1 MSNPIARNWQLRN
14 WRLRTK
20 LAAVL
25 VVPLVLVG
33 TLASVR
39 VAASVQ
45 DARDLDALV
54 GQVAA
59 GQQVA
64 RLVDGLQ
71 EERVI
76 AETYVAANRTRGR
89 GDLDRKIGE
98 VDAAIAAVTAL
109 PSVQFGPAA
118 GDIEAAA
125 RVRLADMP
133 ALRRAVTGSAF
144 PAERVGAAY
153 TSVIDVLMALESA
166 ALTAAPAPLLREAAD
181 AVIVATAK
189 EQVRRQHATLSAVLV
204 GGSATT
210 ACRRPRGPP
219 TLSWPRRSP
228 SSTPPHCSPP
238 ATGTRRPSPVRT
250 STTASAS
257 SSARSPRW
265 PAARPC
271 RR

>member
-1 MSNPIARNWQLRN
+1 VSNPLSRNWRLRH

-33 TLASVR
+33 TLATVR

-71 EERVI
+71 EERVL
-76 AETYVAANRTRGR
+76 AETYVAANRGKGR
-89 GDLDRKIGE
+89 GDLDRTIGE
-98 VDAAIAAVTAL
+98 VDAAVAAVTAL
-109 PSVQFGPAA
+109 PSAQFGPAA

-144 PAERVGAAY
+144 PPERVGAAY
-153 TSVIDVLMALESA
+153 TSVIDVLMALQSA
-166 ALTAAPAPLLREAAD
+166 D
-181 AVIVATAK
+181 
-189 EQVRRQHATLSAVLV
+189 
-204 GGSATT
+204 
-210 ACRRPRGPP
+210 
-219 TLSWPRRSP
+219 
-228 SSTPPHCSPP
+228 
-238 ATGTRRPSPVRT
+238 
-250 STTASAS
+250 
-257 SSARSPRW
+257 
-265 PAARPC
+265 
-271 RR
+271 